1 MAPGDE
7 GPDRKAE
14 ETGLGQTAG
23 AEGRGAPTALA
34 HLHGDVEKRQI
45 KS

>member
-34 HLHGDVEKRQI
+34 HLHEDWKRNKI
-45 KS
+45 S